1 MKPFLPIFLHVLI
14 SDIKIGLEWSD
25 RQLAGSIIYF
35 FTSLIRSLRVAYP
48 KQKKVLQEILSVLP
62 SKSSFVREK
71 SCEVEGTPPVSSLL
85 TQSHSYTQ
93 VLPFIRKLE
102 YGQTREGKCNK
113 YKKGV
118 TFTCQT
124 KFCFINFVDVLTFCR

>member
-1 MKPFLPIFLHVLI
+1 MENRP
-14 SDIKIGLEWSD
+14 
-25 RQLAGSIIYF
+25 LAGSIIYF
-35 FTSLIRSLRVAYP
+35 FTSPIRSLRVAYP

-102 YGQTREGKCNK
+102 YGQTREGKCNGYNK
-113 YKKGV
+113 IELHLKPDFV
-118 TFTCQT
+118 LLISWTF
-124 KFCFINFVDVLTFCR
+124 